1 MKTTVKLSLAALIL
15 CSLSLPA
22 LASHRRATVKIINQ
36 SKWEIHHIYLSS
48 SDDQEWGP
56 DQLEDET
63 LAKGDS
69 LTLTDIECDLY
80 DIKVVDEDGD
90 ECVIEEVDLCN
101 DHNYWKITDKVLL
114 ECEGYR

>member
-1 MKTTVKLSLAALIL
+1 MKKLTQLSLAALIL
-15 CSLSLPA
+15 CAFTAPA
-22 LASHRRATVKIINQ
+22 FARKATVKIINQ

-63 LAKGDS
+63 LAKGES
-69 LTLTDIECDLY
+69 LTLTGIECDLY
-80 DIKVVDEDGD
+80 DIQVVDEDGD

-101 DHNYWKITDKVLL
+101 DNSYWKITDKALL